1 MNFRFSTRAAGNLVL
16 LLTAFIWGSAFVA
29 QRAGMD
35 HLGPFAFNG
44 LRQFVACACLAPLLW
59 LLRRRDAAAGRPPA
73 AKGTLAVA
81 AISCGLA
88 LFVAA
93 STQQIGLLQAS
104 SAHGGFITS
113 LYILL
118 VPLLSIF
125 LGRRVHPL
133 HLFCVAMGIAGLYF
147 LCAMDGLASIGGGD
161 WWLLACAFAFSGHIL
176 LVGRYAR
183 QVDPVALSLLQFLV
197 VGLLSLP
204 FIPVEHHW
212 FACEP
217 FTFGAL
223 RAAAVPFLY
232 AAVGSSAIGYT
243 LQIVGQRH
251 TDATVASLIMCME
264 AVFAVL
270 VGWAFGE
277 SLAPAEW
284 LGCALLFAAILLAQL
299 PVGRPAA
306 P

>member
-1 MNFRFSTRAAGNLVL
+1 MKLRLSIRATGNLLL

-29 QRAGMD
+29 QRVGME

-44 LRQFVACACLAPLLW
+44 LRQFVACACLTPLLW
-59 LLRRRDAAAGRPPA
+59 GLHRRNAAVGRPPSDKRA
-73 AKGTLAVA
+73 LAVA
-81 AISCGLA
+81 SISCGLA

-93 STQQIGLLQAS
+93 TTQQIGLLHAS

-133 HLFCVAMGIAGLYF
+133 HLFCVALGVVGLYF
-147 LCAMDGLASIGGGD
+147 LCAMDGLSSIGSGD
-161 WWLLACAFAFSGHIL
+161 WWLLACAFVFSIHIL
-176 LVGRYAR
+176 LVARYAQR
-183 QVDPVALSLLQFLV
+183 VNPIALSILQFLV

-204 FIPVEHHW
+204 FIPFEHHW

-217 FTFGAL
+217 LSLGAL

-243 LQIVGQRH
+243 LQIVGQRY

-270 VGWAFGE
+270 AGWVFGE
-277 SLAPAEW
+277 SLTPAEW
-284 LGCALLFAAILLAQL
+284 GGCALLFAAILLAQL
-299 PVGRPAA
+299 PTDKPRA
-306 P
+306 